1 MPLSVG
7 SSYLSSQRRSVSQ
20 SISLR
25 SHTMQAR
32 LAPNGSPSPPSDL
45 LNLLASFSLNPLS
58 YHKGFKAVILTSAG
72 IGKQY
77 TENKHKR
84 NKNKYQGD
92 KTDETYRLPNGA
104 KSALPIYYRNKIY
117 TEEERQK
124 LWLNKLDKQ
133 ERYING
139 TKISVK
145 NKHIVTGKQI
155 GRAHV

>member
-1 MPLSVG
+1 MFP
-7 SSYLSSQRRSVSQ
+7 YR
-20 SISLR
+20 LR
-25 SHTMQAR
+25 
-32 LAPNGSPSPPSDL
+32 
-45 LNLLASFSLNPLS
+45 
-58 YHKGFKAVILTSAG
+58 

-84 NKNKYQGD
+84 NKNKYQED

-117 TEEERQK
+117 TDEEKEK
-124 LWLNKLDKQ
+124 LWINKLNKQ

-145 NKHIVTGKQI
+145 NGEELYYKVLKTAQETNTGDMEIRDNMDWTVYQ
-155 GRAHV
+155 